1 MDFKRTHYIGQLDSS
16 MEGKNV
22 VVGGWVEDIRELGK
36 LTFLT
41 LRDVTGV
48 AQIVLVGEDS
58 LKQTKGL
65 TRQSV
70 IKVTGTIKKS
80 KARDFAYEIKSNKI
94 DILTIAIHPLPIDPI
109 GRLES
114 NIDNRLNARALD
126 LRNQKTAAI
135 FKLRHHVLA
144 SIRKTLTEKSFL
156 EVNTPKLIGSASEGG
171 ANLFS
176 LKYFEKQAYLAQSP
190 QLYKEQLTIGLERV
204 FEIASYYRAEKS
216 HTVRHL
222 TEFTSVDIEAAFM
235 DYSDVMDVLESVVVD
250 VFEYTAKNCPA
261 EQKSLDIEIK
271 KPFIPFERI
280 TYKKATEELGRDGIK
295 LEVGDDLQDA
305 HLRKLGERHPGFYFL
320 TDWPMKLK
328 PFYIHEKD
336 DDPTLSRSFDLQYGY
351 LELSSGGMRLH
362 DPAKLKSRLIEQGLN
377 PVQFEDHLKAFDW
390 GMPPH
395 SGWGLG
401 LDRLMSVLTN
411 IDNVR
416 EVVLYP
422 RDPERLFP

>member
-1 MDFKRTHYIGQLDSS
+1 
-16 MEGKNV
+16 MEGKKV
-22 VVGGWVEDIRELGK
+22 TVGGWVEDMRELGK
-36 LTFLT
+36 LSFLT

-48 AQIVLVGEDS
+48 AQIVLVGEEALS
-58 LKQTKGL
+58 QIKEL

-70 IKVTGTIKKS
+70 IRVTGIIQKS
-80 KARDFAYEIKSNKI
+80 KARDFAFEIKSEKL
-94 DILTIAIHPLPIDPI
+94 DILTIAVQPLPIDPI

-135 FKLRHHVLA
+135 FKLRHHALQ
-144 SIRKTLTEKSFL
+144 SIRKTLIEKNFI
-156 EVNTPKLIGSASEGG
+156 EVNTPKIIGSASEGG

-176 LKYFEKQAYLAQSP
+176 FKYFEKQAYLAQSP
-190 QLYKEQLTIGLERV
+190 QLYKEQLTMGLERV

-235 DYSDVMDVLESVVVD
+235 DYSDVMDVLESVVAN
-250 VFEYTAKNCPA
+250 VFEYATSCTSEKEA
-261 EQKSLDIEIK
+261 LGIEIK
-271 KPFIPFERI
+271 KPSTPFEKI
-280 TYKKATEELGRDGIK
+280 TYKKAIEELARAGIK
-295 LEVGDDLQDA
+295 LEMGDDLQDA
-305 HLRKLGERHPGFYFL
+305 HLRKLGERHSGFYFII
-320 TDWPMKLK
+320 DWPMKLK

-336 DDPTLSRSFDLQYGY
+336 DEPTLSRSFDLQYGY
-351 LELSSGGMRLH
+351 LELASGGTRLH
-362 DPAKLKSRLIEQGLN
+362 DPAKLKSRLKEQDLDPN
-377 PVQFEDHLKAFDW
+377 QFVDHLRAFDW

-401 LDRLMSVLTN
+401 LDRLMLVLTK

-422 RDPERLFP
+422 RDPERLSP

>member
-1 MDFKRTHYIGQLDSS
+1 
-16 MEGKNV
+16 MEGKKV
-22 VVGGWVEDIRELGK
+22 TVGGWVEDMRELGK
-36 LTFLT
+36 FSFLT

-48 AQIVLVGEDS
+48 AQIVLVGEEALS
-58 LKQTKGL
+58 QIKEL

-70 IKVTGTIKKS
+70 IRVTGIIQKS
-80 KARDFAYEIKSNKI
+80 KARDFAFEIKSEKL
-94 DILTIAIHPLPIDPI
+94 DILTLAVQPLPIDPI

-135 FKLRHHVLA
+135 FKLRHHVLQ
-144 SIRKTLTEKSFL
+144 SIRKTLIEKDFI
-156 EVNTPKLIGSASEGG
+156 EVNTPKIIGSASEGG

-176 LKYFEKQAYLAQSP
+176 FKYFEKQAYLAQSP
-190 QLYKEQLTIGLERV
+190 QLYKEQLTMGLERV

-235 DYSDVMDVLESVVVD
+235 DHFDVMDVLESVVAN
-250 VFEYTAKNCPA
+250 VFEYAANFTAETKA
-261 EQKSLDIEIK
+261 LGIEIK
-271 KPFIPFERI
+271 KPSTPFEKI
-280 TYKKATEELGRDGIK
+280 TYKKAIEELTRDGIK
-295 LEVGDDLQDA
+295 LAFGDDLQDA
-305 HLRKLGERHPGFYFL
+305 HLRKLGERHAGFYFII
-320 TDWPMKLK
+320 DWPMKLK

-336 DDPTLSRSFDLQYGY
+336 DDPTLSHSFDLQHGY
-351 LELSSGGMRLH
+351 LELSSGGTRLH
-362 DPAKLKSRLIEQGLN
+362 DPVKLKSRLKEQGLDPN
-377 PVQFEDHLKAFDW
+377 QFVDHLRAFDW

-401 LDRLMSVLTN
+401 LDRLMSILTK

-422 RDPERLFP
+422 RDPERLSP

>member
-1 MDFKRTHYIGQLDSS
+1 
-16 MEGKNV
+16 MEGKKV
-22 VVGGWVEDIRELGK
+22 TVGGWVEDMRELGK
-36 LTFLT
+36 LSFLT
-41 LRDVTGV
+41 LHDVTGV
-48 AQIVLVGEDS
+48 AQIVLVGEEALS
-58 LKQTKGL
+58 QIKEL

-70 IKVTGTIKKS
+70 IRVTGIIQKS
-80 KARDFAYEIKSNKI
+80 KARDFAFEIKSEKL
-94 DILTIAIHPLPIDPI
+94 DILTLAVQPLPIDPI

-135 FKLRHHVLA
+135 FKLRHHALQ
-144 SIRKTLTEKSFL
+144 SIRKTLIEKDFI
-156 EVNTPKLIGSASEGG
+156 EVNTPKIIGSASEGG

-176 LKYFEKQAYLAQSP
+176 FKYFEKQAYLAQSP
-190 QLYKEQLTIGLERV
+190 QLYKEQLTMGLERV

-235 DYSDVMDVLESVVVD
+235 DHFDVMDVLESVVAN
-250 VFEYTAKNCPA
+250 VFEYAANFTAETKA
-261 EQKSLDIEIK
+261 LGIEIK
-271 KPFIPFERI
+271 KPSTPFEKI
-280 TYKKATEELGRDGIK
+280 TYKKAIEELTRDGIK
-295 LEVGDDLQDA
+295 LAFGDDLQDA
-305 HLRKLGERHPGFYFL
+305 HLRKLGERHAGFYFII
-320 TDWPMKLK
+320 DWPMKLK

-336 DDPTLSRSFDLQYGY
+336 DDPTLSHSFDLQHGY
-351 LELSSGGMRLH
+351 LELSSGGTRLH
-362 DPAKLKSRLIEQGLN
+362 DPVKLKSRLKEQGLDPN
-377 PVQFEDHLKAFDW
+377 QFVDHLRAFDW

-401 LDRLMSVLTN
+401 LDRLMSILTK

-422 RDPERLFP
+422 RDPERLSP